1 MKNFNGISE
10 DKVDELIMNYLST
23 NKFQT
28 SLNSLIISTLSQK
41 NNMNLTRQN
50 IADKILSHQYIKD
63 VENEILQNLFNTFEI
78 ENYNTEE
85 LINLKYKNLLNREK
99 ENLGNNISIN
109 SNSPLNSV
117 NSTMNN
123 NITSVRLLNIL

>member
-117 NSTMNN
+117 NSTMN
-123 NITSVRLLNIL
+123 S